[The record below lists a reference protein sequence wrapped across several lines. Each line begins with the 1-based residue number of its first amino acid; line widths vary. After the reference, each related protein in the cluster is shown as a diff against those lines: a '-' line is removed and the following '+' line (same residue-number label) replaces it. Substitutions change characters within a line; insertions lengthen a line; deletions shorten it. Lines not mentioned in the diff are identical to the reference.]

1 MYFWNTEI
9 EYFEI
14 TEWIKYLIS
23 VYNYV
28 DYQNDYKLNKLKI

>member
-1 MYFWNTEI
+1 MYFWNNEI

-14 TEWIKYLIS
+14 NEWIKYLIS

-28 DYQNDYKLNKLKI
+28 DYQNDYKLNKSKI